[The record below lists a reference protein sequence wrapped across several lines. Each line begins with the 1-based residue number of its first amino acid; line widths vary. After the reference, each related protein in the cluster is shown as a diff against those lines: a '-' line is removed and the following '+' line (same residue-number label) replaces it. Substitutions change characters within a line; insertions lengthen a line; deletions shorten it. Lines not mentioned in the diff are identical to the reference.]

1 MLEDAGSIVGFGG
14 YKGNYISWVYVHPAH
29 RRRGVA
35 RMLVREMLRRLSGTI
50 TLNVGKNN
58 QAARG
63 LYETIG
69 FVVDQ
74 EFVGKFNGHDVE
86 VMKLKH
92 EKPD

>member
-1 MLEDAGSIVGFGG
+1 
-14 YKGNYISWVYVHPAH
+14 
-29 RRRGVA
+29 
-35 RMLVREMLRRLSGTI
+35 MLRRLSGTI

-58 QAARG
+58 QAARS
-63 LYETIG
+63 LYETLG